1 LCTVSASRAALPE
14 KKTMISWNTAVAAKP
29 MSDHLT
35 AQMPRCVASRTGS
48 IYTVVIMVAVRI
60 TMEVRMVHI
69 AHKKI
74 IPFRKARRYSYGTL
88 DS

>member
-1 LCTVSASRAALPE
+1 
-14 KKTMISWNTAVAAKP
+14 
-29 MSDHLT
+29 
-35 AQMPRCVASRTGS
+35 VASRTGS

-60 TMEVRMVHI
+60 TMEVRMVQI